1 MTKLLI
7 IFVALNILNVVVQT
21 VRSLFT
27 IHGNK
32 YTASLANA
40 IAYGLY
46 TVVIIYTVCDLPL
59 WEKVLIV
66 AITNLV
72 GVFFVKLIEEKTQKD
87 KLWKVEAVINKQ
99 EYYTNLL
106 KECEEKECRYNYFD
120 VIGDKERIQVNFYCY
135 TQEESKTVKEILD
148 NYNCKYFVSESKS
161 LVG

>member
-7 IFVALNILNVVVQT
+7 IFIALNILNVVVQT

-66 AITNLV
+66 AVTNLI
-72 GVFFVKLIEEKTQKD
+72 GVFIVKLIEEKTKKD
-87 KLWKVEAVINKQ
+87 KLWKVESTIK
-99 EYYTNLL
+99 
-106 KECEEKECRYNYFD
+106 RIDFD
-120 VIGDKERIQVNFYCY
+120 KIIKDCIDKELRFSYSDIHSKTKEYAQFNFYCY
-135 TQEESKTVKEILD
+135 SQDESKKVKSLLD
-148 NYNCKYFVSESKS
+148 NYDCKYFTSENKS